1 MQLQQL
7 NDQLDAL
14 LLRVR
19 QLTVRLNQAQS
30 AQEEVKLLN
39 QQLNKE
45 LERAYERIKELE
57 TRSDQNP
64 GQITSERTD
73 TSEIKKELQR
83 YINEL
88 DKCIESL
95 RKQS

>member
-1 MQLQQL
+1 MQLQHL

-45 LERAYERIKELE
+45 LERAYERINELE
-57 TRSDQNP
+57 TRSEQNP
-64 GQITSERTD
+64 GQISSERTD